1 MPQYVLR
8 SIPEEL
14 WQRVT
19 DRATIDCWPMRA
31 LLLQLL
37 EDYADRRISPSVA
50 SPARKENCY

>member
-8 SIPEEL
+8 NIPEDL
-14 WQRVT
+14 WRRVSE
-19 DRATIDCWPMRA
+19 RATLDQWPKRA

-50 SPARKENCY
+50 SPAREEN